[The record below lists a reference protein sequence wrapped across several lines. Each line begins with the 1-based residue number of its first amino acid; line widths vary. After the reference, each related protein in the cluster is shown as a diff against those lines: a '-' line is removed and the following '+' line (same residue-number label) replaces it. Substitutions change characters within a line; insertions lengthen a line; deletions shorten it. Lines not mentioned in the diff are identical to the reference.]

1 MVLVYTIFFFKD
13 LSPPLAERSTVTV
26 LLSFL
31 RPESF
36 DFSVS
41 SRNVFCHSAMI
52 FLSARFIR
60 SPGKSVFLVE
70 CLYLKLHDLLT
81 ADNFLDRRL
90 DGMDCPFDFPFFPFT
105 IVANFLVLA
114 LIFFCFFVGGDLVFL
129 PLGRL
134 FFWGGGV
141 LFTMI
146 CGFKPD

>member
-41 SRNVFCHSAMI
+41 LRNVFCHSAMT
-52 FLSARFIR
+52 FLSVRFIR

-90 DGMDCPFDFPFFPFT
+90 DVDCPFDFPFFPFT

-134 FFWGGGV
+134 FFLGGVV